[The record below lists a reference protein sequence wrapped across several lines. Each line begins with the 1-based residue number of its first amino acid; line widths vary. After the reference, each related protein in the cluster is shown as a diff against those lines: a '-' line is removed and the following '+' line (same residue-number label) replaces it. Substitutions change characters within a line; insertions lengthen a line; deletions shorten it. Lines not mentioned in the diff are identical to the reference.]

1 MSETLDKTQKTFQGL
16 GVTRPEQVLQLFSE
30 LRSLFDASALAAA
43 STKNVGRLP
52 ELQSAWNNDSSGVIR
67 RIHANW
73 VTLAPPNLRG
83 TTERAMKHLS
93 AHVGVGVKAVQT
105 LQQLGVHDNS
115 QVVSLFSLLRDTFD
129 QDIQLDIDE
138 IDVEITRINWLGRK
152 TGILAWARDHWM
164 KSAPDELRREVGRC
178 FNEIKAHIEQAI
190 NDKRASA
197 RPAILAAP
205 LYQDQSEY
213 RPAIRPTY
221 AQTSGN
227 VLVDVSNEQAILP
240 PDPTLIPEDLSLPGV
255 IRPIGSHHLIRQVF
269 QEIENIF
276 VSIGF
281 SVVEGPEIETPYYNF
296 EALNIPEFHPVRDDM
311 DTFYL
316 ELPKGA
322 PTPLLLRTHTS
333 PMQIRTMEKQKPP
346 VRVIVPGKVYRRDN
360 PDATH
365 SFAFHQIEGLA
376 VDSDITFCDFTGT
389 IEYFVKQ
396 FFGPSVKTRFRPSY
410 FPFTEPSVEFDVS
423 CPFCGGTGTAAGGGT
438 CSKCKGAAWI
448 ELFGAG
454 MVDPAVYGFVNYDA
468 KKVSGFAFGI
478 GIDRLAMLKYGID
491 DIQVFFQ
498 NDVRFLRQFP

>member
-1 MSETLDKTQKTFQGL
+1 MPRPPVASWLVTLVLISAEWHDLSCPFGVIYIAIMPTVNNPTEQTLAEL
-16 GVTRPEQVLQLFSE
+16 GVNDAQGVAEKFAEVHAR
-30 LRSLFDASALAAA
+30 FD
-43 STKNVGRLP
+43 
-52 ELQSAWNNDSSGVIR
+52 
-67 RIHANW
+67 
-73 VTLAPPNLRG
+73 
-83 TTERAMKHLS
+83 
-93 AHVGVGVKAVQT
+93 
-105 LQQLGVHDNS
+105 S
-115 QVVSLFSLLRDTFD
+115 QVSRPLDYPSWEILR
-129 QDIQLDIDE
+129 QS
-138 IDVEITRINWLGRK
+138 WLGRK
-152 TGILAWARDHWM
+152 SGVLTLITEHWL
-164 KSAPDELRREVGRC
+164 KPAAPDLKRSVGQEL
-178 FNEIKAHIEQAI
+178 NKLKAHLETTLEERRLDVESLA
-190 NDKRASA
+190 DHAASIHD
-197 RPAILAAP
+197 R
-205 LYQDQSEY
+205 
-213 RPAIRPTY
+213 
-221 AQTSGN
+221 
-227 VLVDVSNEQAILP
+227 V
-240 PDPTLIPEDLSLPGV
+240 DLSLPGV
-255 IRPIGSHHLIRQVF
+255 IRPVGSHHLIRQVF
-269 QEIENIF
+269 QEIEDIF
-276 VSIGF
+276 FSIGF

-316 ELPKGA
+316 ELPPSPDKKTA

-376 VDSDITFCDFTGT
+376 VDTDITFCDFTGT

-423 CPFCGGTGTAAGGGT
+423 CPFCGGTGAAASGGT

>member
-1 MSETLDKTQKTFQGL
+1 MSDILKKTKL
-16 GVTRPEQVLQLFSE
+16 PFSE
-30 LRSLFDASALAAA
+30 LGVSLGREIASLFRDLSDVAHEETKCISSPKDLEGFRVRWIGRKDSVSAQVQENWLVPAPAEQ
-43 STKNVGRLP
+43 KKWVGLSFNQFRK
-52 ELQSAWNNDSSGVIR
+52 ELQEMIEYQKLAID
-67 RIHANW
+67 
-73 VTLAPPNLRG
+73 TLEMSDA
-83 TTERAMKHLS
+83 ES
-93 AHVGVGVKAVQT
+93 VK
-105 LQQLGVHDNS
+105 GG
-115 QVVSLFSLLRDTFD
+115 F
-129 QDIQLDIDE
+129 
-138 IDVEITRINWLGRK
+138 
-152 TGILAWARDHWM
+152 
-164 KSAPDELRREVGRC
+164 
-178 FNEIKAHIEQAI
+178 
-190 NDKRASA
+190 
-197 RPAILAAP
+197 
-205 LYQDQSEY
+205 
-213 RPAIRPTY
+213 
-221 AQTSGN
+221 
-227 VLVDVSNEQAILP
+227 
-240 PDPTLIPEDLSLPGV
+240 DLSLPGV

-269 QEIENIF
+269 QEIEDIF
-276 VSIGF
+276 FSIGF

-316 ELPKGA
+316 DLPKGA
-322 PTPLLLRTHTS
+322 RTPLLLRTHTS

-376 VDSDITFCDFTGT
+376 VDTDITFCDFTGT

-423 CPFCGGTGTAAGGGT
+423 CPFCGGTGTATSGGT

-468 KKVSGFAFGI
+468 KRVSGFAFGI

>member
-1 MSETLDKTQKTFQGL
+1 MTAHENKTGL
-16 GVTRPEQVLQLFSE
+16 PLVHLGITRPEELSALFAD
-30 LRSLFDASALAAA
+30 LRGRFDADCASA
-43 STKNVGRLP
+43 
-52 ELQSAWNNDSSGVIR
+52 NDESS
-67 RIHANW
+67 W
-73 VTLAPPNLRG
+73 
-83 TTERAMKHLS
+83 K
-93 AHVGVGVKAVQT
+93 Q
-105 LQQLGVHDNS
+105 
-115 QVVSLFSLLRDTFD
+115 FRDA
-129 QDIQLDIDE
+129 
-138 IDVEITRINWLGRK
+138 WLGRK
-152 TGILAWARDHWM
+152 SGVLTQITENWLKPATAELKRAVGQQLNELRAHVEAQIEARRAAIEVGAEETALARD
-164 KSAPDELRREVGRC
+164 RV
-178 FNEIKAHIEQAI
+178 
-190 NDKRASA
+190 
-197 RPAILAAP
+197 
-205 LYQDQSEY
+205 
-213 RPAIRPTY
+213 
-221 AQTSGN
+221 
-227 VLVDVSNEQAILP
+227 
-240 PDPTLIPEDLSLPGV
+240 DLSLPGV
-255 IRPIGSHHLIRQVF
+255 IRPVGSRHLIRQVF
-269 QEIENIF
+269 QEIEDIF
-276 VSIGF
+276 FSIGF

-376 VDSDITFCDFTGT
+376 VDTDITFCDFTGT
-389 IEYFVKQ
+389 IEYFVQQ

-423 CPFCGGTGTAAGGGT
+423 CPFCGGTGTSNGGT

-491 DIQVFFQ
+491 DIQAFFQ